1 VTDYDAIIIGAGHN
15 GLAAGAV
22 LAKRGLRVLNLEKN
36 RYVGGMA
43 GSREILTDCRND
55 VGASLVFPL
64 AREIIDELEFE
75 RYGAEF
81 IDLPVMACN
90 LSAPG
95 VPPLILYPSAVK
107 MAAHMLRHFGLRAML
122 GFIRLMLFC
131 RYPAKTMDRFTPR
144 STPRSLDAL
153 LADAP
158 NRRAREQL
166 QLAFTGS
173 AMDLIDRFFPDK
185 VRHRALRAM
194 LSFAAIQSTYKGPY
208 TPGSALCLVYTLAT
222 NDDGGLMRRV
232 RGGIGSLSEAL
243 ARCIEDHG
251 GEVRLRTPV
260 QRIVIED
267 GKAVG
272 VELKGGERITARAV
286 LSNLDKPAT
295 YFRLVGEGHLPEG
308 LADQVRKIEHR
319 GAFIHM
325 SFKLRAL
332 PRYGGPWAALN
343 EDIHNAFNVAL
354 VPDPE
359 QMQASFEACRRGEL
373 PEHPPV
379 ALQIPTIVD
388 PSLAPEGFHTASA
401 YGFYFPCEAPKEERG
416 KLRDRMAERVIDRIT
431 EYMPDFRECIEEKA
445 VFSSDHFATM
455 HGATHGDFTHGLI
468 HPEQM
473 LGLRA
478 TMEGA
483 AHATPIENLY
493 LCGASCHPGPGVT
506 FLPGYGAARELLQ
519 RWEARADSISPPAAA
534 FEQPGSEPRP
544 GSCDRS
550 AEPGRMGAVG

>member
-1 VTDYDAIIIGAGHN
+1 MTDMTDYDAIIIGAGHN

-22 LAKRGLRVLNLEKN
+22 LAKRGLRVLTLEKN

-43 GSREILTDCRND
+43 GSREILRGCRND
-55 VGASLVFPL
+55 VGATLLFPL
-64 AREIIDELEFE
+64 AKEILEEFEFE

-90 LSAPG
+90 LNAPG
-95 VPPLILYPSAVK
+95 VPPLILYPNALK
-107 MAAHMLRHFGLRAML
+107 MTAHMLWNFGPRAML
-122 GFIRLMLFC
+122 GFIRLMRFC
-131 RYPAKTMDRFTPR
+131 RYPAKIMDRFTPR
-144 STPRSLDAL
+144 STPKPLETL
-153 LADAP
+153 LAEAP
-158 NRRAREQL
+158 SEKTRAQL

-173 AMDLIDRFFPDK
+173 AMDLIDRFFPDP
-185 VRHRALRAM
+185 VRHRVLRAM

-208 TPGSALCLVYTLAT
+208 TPGSAMCLIYTLAT
-222 NDDGGLMRRV
+222 NEDGGLMRRV
-232 RGGIGSLSEAL
+232 KGGIGSLSEAL
-243 ARCIEDHG
+243 VRSIENHA
-251 GEVRLRTPV
+251 GEVRLQTPV
-260 QRIVIED
+260 QSIVIED

-272 VELKGGERITARAV
+272 VELRSGERISAGAV

-295 YFRLVGEGHLPEG
+295 FFGLVGEQFLPED
-308 LADQVRKIEHR
+308 LAAKVRKIEHR

-325 SFKLRAL
+325 SFKLKAL

-343 EDIHNAFNVAL
+343 DDINNAFNIAL

-373 PEHPPV
+373 PEHPPI

-416 KLRDRMAERVIDRIT
+416 KFRDQMAERVIDRIT

-468 HPEQM
+468 HPDQM
-473 LGLRA
+473 LGFRA
-478 TMEGA
+478 TIEGS

-506 FLPGYGAARELLQ
+506 FLPGYGAAHELLQ
-519 RWEARADSISPPAAA
+519 HWEA
-534 FEQPGSEPRP
+534 
-544 GSCDRS
+544 
-550 AEPGRMGAVG
+550 